1 MLAYQNVKRN
11 KGSVCMKEKE
21 ILEVQ
26 RNIFVEEKKLNR
38 KTEKK
43 MYPKFYWAK
52 LPMMPLQYKARS
64 ARK

>member
-26 RNIFVEEKKLNR
+26 RNIFAEEKK
-38 KTEKK
+38 T
-43 MYPKFYWAK
+43 
-52 LPMMPLQYKARS
+52 
-64 ARK
+64 

>member
-1 MLAYQNVKRN
+1 
-11 KGSVCMKEKE
+11 MKEKE